1 MTVREPRRGAGVAHF
16 LGRMWREKPLGTVS
30 GIVVLTLILASAF
43 ADVLAPYDYAEANP
57 ADRLQGASVQH
68 PLGTDQ
74 LGRDLLSRLLYGAR
88 ISLIVG
94 LAATAITVAVAVL
107 VGGTSGFVGGKLDLV
122 VQRVVDAWMAFPGL
136 LLLLTVMSIVGRGLP
151 QIIVVLGI
159 TGGIPASRIVRG
171 AVIGVKESAYFLA
184 AESIGRTQWETLVRH
199 VLPNIAAPILIIF
212 SINIGAVIIAE
223 ASLSFLGFGLP
234 LDVPSWGSLLSRDGR
249 KYMEQAPW
257 LALWPGLCLT
267 ILVYS
272 LNMFGDALRDLLDP
286 RLKGGMGR
294 LGAAGARSV

>member
-1 MTVREPRRGAGVAHF
+1 
-16 LGRMWREKPLGTVS
+16 MWREKPLGTVS

-43 ADVLAPYDYAEANP
+43 ADVLAPYDYAEVNP

-184 AESIGRTQWETLVRH
+184 AESIGRTKWETLVRH

>member
-1 MTVREPRRGAGVAHF
+1 
-16 LGRMWREKPLGTVS
+16 MWREKPLGTVS
-30 GIVVLTLILASAF
+30 GIVVLLLIVASLF
-43 ADVLAPYDYAEANP
+43 ADVLAPYDYTKANP

-107 VGGTSGFVGGKLDLV
+107 VGGASGFVGGRLDLM

-136 LLLLTVMSIVGRGLP
+136 LLLLTVMSIVGRGML

-159 TGGIPASRIVRG
+159 SGGIPASRIVRG

-184 AESIGRTQWETLVRH
+184 AESIGRKKWETLMRH
-199 VLPNIAAPILIIF
+199 VLPNIAAPVIVVF

-234 LDVPSWGSLLSRDGR
+234 LEVPSWGSLLSRDGR

-267 ILVYS
+267 VLVYS
-272 LNMFGDALRDLLDP
+272 LNMLGDALRDLLDP

-294 LGAAGARSV
+294 LGTHGAQ